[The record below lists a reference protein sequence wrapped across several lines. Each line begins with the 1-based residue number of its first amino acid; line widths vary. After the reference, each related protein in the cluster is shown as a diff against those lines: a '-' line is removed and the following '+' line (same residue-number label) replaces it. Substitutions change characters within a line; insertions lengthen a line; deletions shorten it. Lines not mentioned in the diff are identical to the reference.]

1 VLAPDGGAETEV
13 EPVLDLVALGE
24 SVGVFVALG
33 ERDGVP
39 LGEARGDADDDLVAE
54 LLSVAVGE
62 VVAAALAVAGA
73 LCERVPTGESVGRG
87 LADDDG
93 EAALVGL

>member
-1 VLAPDGGAETEV
+1 VLSGERVDEADLVALTLPVPDLDADVEAEWVPAPDGGAETEV

-39 LGEARGDADDDLVAE
+39 LARERYASYAPVASFFVGADFADL
-54 LLSVAVGE
+54 
-62 VVAAALAVAGA
+62 
-73 LCERVPTGESVGRG
+73 RG
-87 LADDDG
+87 
-93 EAALVGL
+93 